1 MSKFYTG
8 NAIYN
13 LIESTQNF
21 KYTSDNL
28 WLLVYGD
35 RKCEP
40 KIIICLSGY
49 SKEEY
54 KNETLNEKEL
64 EMFYYANQI
73 SKKSKVPFLYV
84 RFNKDDNSLKEVVI
98 IETEKFKTISL
109 EDYINILI
117 KTGIQKHNQ
126 SSKKPINSKASNVYH
141 LWQINS
147 GLDII
152 TSDIDLMYVNS
163 GMEIKNVYELKRS
176 YITMD
181 KWKPY
186 PADYNNFILLSKL
199 FIPCD
204 INFYIMFNQY
214 YKDPYKDD
222 IRLVKLFKV
231 EYRNEL
237 IIEDLGE
244 SHITDFLLSLK

>member
-8 NAIYN
+8 NAIYK

-40 KIIICLSGY
+40 KIIIVLSGY

-54 KNETLNEKEL
+54 KNESLNEKEL

-84 RFNKDDNSLKEVVI
+84 RFNKDNNSLKEVVI
-98 IETEKFKTISL
+98 IEMEKLKTISL

-126 SSKKPINSKASNVYH
+126 SSKKPI
-141 LWQINS
+141 
-147 GLDII
+147 
-152 TSDIDLMYVNS
+152 
-163 GMEIKNVYELKRS
+163 
-176 YITMD
+176 
-181 KWKPY
+181 
-186 PADYNNFILLSKL
+186 
-199 FIPCD
+199 
-204 INFYIMFNQY
+204 
-214 YKDPYKDD
+214 
-222 IRLVKLFKV
+222 
-231 EYRNEL
+231 
-237 IIEDLGE
+237 
-244 SHITDFLLSLK
+244 